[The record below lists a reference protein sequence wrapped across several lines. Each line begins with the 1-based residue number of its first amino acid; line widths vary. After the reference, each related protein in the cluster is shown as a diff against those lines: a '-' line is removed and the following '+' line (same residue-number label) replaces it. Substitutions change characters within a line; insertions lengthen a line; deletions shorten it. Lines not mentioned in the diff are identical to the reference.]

1 MFVITPIFN
10 NFMKTKLQSPLN
22 GMIAVVTGGESG
34 IGQAIAAELARLGV
48 VIAIN
53 YYKDKKEAS
62 KTLKLV
68 KENGSSG
75 LIYQGDVSDYK
86 QVQALYKKVTADLG
100 IPYILVNSAGINAT
114 GIYVVDMDIETF
126 DRTLKTDLYGTFYHC
141 KEFIAI
147 RKAAGGKG
155 KIVNISS
162 IHEDVAHPG
171 GSAYCASKGGVR
183 NLTRVLALEV
193 GSLNINVNNIG
204 PGMILTPMNQEDI
217 DDPKKLKKAIKHIP
231 LDRAGKP
238 EEVAKLAAY
247 LVSEDAA
254 YATGQTFFL
263 DGGLKINIG
272 QGA

>member
-1 MFVITPIFN
+1 
-10 NFMKTKLQSPLN
+10 MKKNAQLPLN
-22 GMIAVVTGGESG
+22 GMIAVITGAESG
-34 IGQAIAAELARLGV
+34 IGQAIAAEFARLGA

-53 YYKDKKEAS
+53 YYKDKAAAS
-62 KTLKLV
+62 KTLQMV
-68 KENGSSG
+68 KDNGSSG
-75 LIYQGDVSDYK
+75 NIYKGDVSDYK
-86 QVQALYKKVTADLG
+86 QVQQLYQKVAEELG
-100 IPYILVNSAGINAT
+100 TPYILVNSAGINSS
-114 GIYVVDMDIETF
+114 GIYAVDMPVEVF
-126 DRTLKTDLYGTFYHC
+126 DRAVKTDLYGTFYHC
-141 KEFIAI
+141 KEFIGI

-171 GSAYCASKGGVR
+171 GAEYCASKGGVR
-183 NLTRVLALEV
+183 NLTRVLALEIS
-193 GSLNINVNNIG
+193 SLKINVNNIG
-204 PGMILTPMNQEDI
+204 PGMILTPMNKKVI
-217 DDPKKLKKAIKHIP
+217 DDPKALAKAVKNIP

-238 EEVAKLAAY
+238 EEVARLAAY

>member
-1 MFVITPIFN
+1 MDEN
-10 NFMKTKLQSPLN
+10 SQAPLK
-22 GMIAVVTGGESG
+22 GMVAVVTGAESG
-34 IGQAIAAELARLGV
+34 IGQAIAAELARLGAS
-48 VIAIN
+48 IAIN
-53 YYKDKKEAS
+53 YYKDEKAAS
-62 KTLKLV
+62 KTLKMV
-68 KENGSSG
+68 EGYGSKG
-75 LIYQGDVSDYK
+75 IIYQGDVSDYT
-86 QVQALYKKVTADLG
+86 QVQALYKKVTKDLG
-100 IPYILVNSAGINAT
+100 IPYILVNSAGVNAT
-114 GIYVVDMDIETF
+114 GVYAVDLDIETF

-193 GSLNINVNNIG
+193 GSLKINVNNIG

-217 DDPKKLKKAIKHIP
+217 DNPKKLKSAIKHIP

>member
-1 MFVITPIFN
+1 MGKNSPATLKGMVAVIT
-10 NFMKTKLQSPLN
+10 
-22 GMIAVVTGGESG
+22 GAESG
-34 IGQAIAAELARLGV
+34 IGQAIAAELARQGA

-53 YYKDKKEAS
+53 YFKDEKAAS
-62 KTLKLV
+62 KTLQMV
-68 KENGSSG
+68 EDNGSKG
-75 LIYQGDVSDYK
+75 IIYQGDVSDYK
-86 QVQALYKKVTADLG
+86 KVQALYKKVKKDLG

-114 GIYVVDMDIETF
+114 GIFAVDLDIETF

-141 KEFIAI
+141 KEFIAM
-147 RKAAGGKG
+147 RKAEGGKG

-204 PGMILTPMNQEDI
+204 PGMILTPMNQVDI
-217 DDPKKLKKAIKHIP
+217 DDPKKLKKAVKHIP

-247 LVSEDAA
+247 LVSEDAS

>member
-1 MFVITPIFN
+1 
-10 NFMKTKLQSPLN
+10 MKNKVQMPLK
-22 GMIAVVTGGESG
+22 GMIAVVTGAESG
-34 IGQAIAAELARLGV
+34 IGQAIAAEFARLGAI
-48 VIAIN
+48 IAIN
-53 YYKDKKEAS
+53 YYKDKAAAA
-62 KTLKLV
+62 KTLKMV
-68 KENGSSG
+68 RDNGSSAN
-75 LIYQGDVSDYK
+75 LYQADVSDYM
-86 QVQALYKKVTADLG
+86 QVQQLYRKVMKELG
-100 IPYILVNSAGINAT
+100 SPYILVNSAGINST
-114 GIYVVDMDIETF
+114 GIYAVDMDIESF
-126 DRTLKTDLYGTFYHC
+126 DRTIKTDLYGTFYHC

-171 GSAYCASKGGVR
+171 GAAYCASKGGVR

-193 GSLNINVNNIG
+193 ASLKINVNSIG
-204 PGMILTPMNQEDI
+204 PGMILTPMNQKVM
-217 DDPKKLKKAIKHIP
+217 DDPKALKEAAKHIP
-231 LDRAGKP
+231 LDRAGTP

-247 LVSEDAA
+247 LVSDDAS

>member
-1 MFVITPIFN
+1 M
-10 NFMKTKLQSPLN
+10 
-22 GMIAVVTGGESG
+22 
-34 IGQAIAAELARLGV
+34 
-48 VIAIN
+48 IAIN
-53 YYKDKKEAS
+53 YYKDKKAAS
-62 KTLKLV
+62 KTLQLV
-68 KENGSSG
+68 KENGSNG
-75 LIYQGDVSDYK
+75 IIYQADVCDYK
-86 QVQALYKKVTADLG
+86 EVQNLYKEVTKDLG

-114 GIYVVDMDIETF
+114 GTHIIDMAVETF

-147 RKAAGGKG
+147 RKAEGGKG

-162 IHEDVAHPG
+162 IHEDVAFPG
-171 GSAYCASKGGVR
+171 AGAYCASKGGVR

-193 GSLNINVNNIG
+193 ASLNINVNNIG
-204 PGMILTPMNQEDI
+204 PGMILTAMNQEAI
-217 DDPKKLKKAIKHIP
+217 DDPKVRRKKVQHIP
-231 LDRAGKP
+231 LHRAGKP

>member
-1 MFVITPIFN
+1 MER
-10 NFMKTKLQSPLN
+10 KLESPLN
-22 GMIAVVTGGESG
+22 GKVAVVTGAESG
-34 IGQAIAAELARLGV
+34 IGQAIAAELARLGA

-53 YYKDKKEAS
+53 YYKDSKAAA
-62 KTLKLV
+62 KTLQLV
-68 KENGSSG
+68 NDNGSRG
-75 LIYQGDVSDYK
+75 VMYQGDVSDYK
-86 QVQALYKKVTADLG
+86 QVQELYKKVNKDLG
-100 IPYILVNSAGINAT
+100 TPYILVNSAGINAT

-183 NLTRVLALEV
+183 NLTRVIALEV
-193 GSLNINVNNIG
+193 GSLKINVNNIG
-204 PGMILTPMNQEDI
+204 PGMILTPMNQEAI
-217 DDPKKLKKAIKHIP
+217 DNPEVLKKAVKHIP

>member
-1 MFVITPIFN
+1 
-10 NFMKTKLQSPLN
+10 MKKKLQASLN
-22 GMIAVVTGGESG
+22 GMIAVVTGAESG
-34 IGQAIAAELARLGV
+34 IGQAIAVELAGLGA

-53 YYKDKKEAS
+53 YYKDKKAAS
-62 KTLKLV
+62 KTLQLV
-68 KENGSSG
+68 KDNGSSG
-75 LIYQGDVSDYK
+75 IIYQGDVCNYGE
-86 QVQALYKKVTADLG
+86 VQALYKKVTKDLG

-114 GIYVVDMDIETF
+114 GTYIIDMPVETF

-147 RKAAGGKG
+147 RKAEGGKG

-162 IHEDVAHPG
+162 IHEDVAFPG
-171 GSAYCASKGGVR
+171 AGAYCASKGGVR

-193 GSLNINVNNIG
+193 ASLNINVNNIG
-204 PGMILTPMNQEDI
+204 PGMILTAMNQEAI
-217 DDPKKLKKAIKHIP
+217 DDPKVLKKKIKHIP
-231 LDRAGKP
+231 LHRAGKP

-247 LVSEDAA
+247 LVSENAA

>member
-1 MFVITPIFN
+1 
-10 NFMKTKLQSPLN
+10 MKKKSQSPLN
-22 GMIAVVTGGESG
+22 GLVAVVTGAESG
-34 IGQAIAAELARLGV
+34 IGQAIAAELARLGAI
-48 VIAIN
+48 IAIN
-53 YYKDKKEAS
+53 YYKDKKAAS
-62 KTLKLV
+62 KTLQLV
-68 KENGSSG
+68 NDNGSSG
-75 LIYQGDVSDYK
+75 IIYQGDVSDYK
-86 QVQALYKKVTADLG
+86 QVKEFYKKVSTDLG
-100 IPYILVNSAGINAT
+100 APYILVNSAGINAT
-114 GIYVVDMDIETF
+114 GIYVVDMDIEIF
-126 DRTLKTDLYGTFYHC
+126 DRSLKTDLYGTFYHC
-141 KEFIAI
+141 KEFITL

-162 IHEDVAHPG
+162 IHEDVAHAG

-193 GSLNINVNNIG
+193 SSLKINVNNIG

-217 DDPKKLKKAIKHIP
+217 DNPKKLKKAIKHIP

>member
-1 MFVITPIFN
+1 
-10 NFMKTKLQSPLN
+10 MKKNSPSPLQ
-22 GMIAVVTGGESG
+22 GLITVVTGAESG
-34 IGQAIAAELARLGV
+34 IGQAISVELARLGA

-53 YYKDKKEAS
+53 YYKDKKEAL
-62 KTLKLV
+62 KTLQMV
-68 KENGSSG
+68 KDNGSSG
-75 LIYQGDVSDYK
+75 IIYQGDVSDYK
-86 QVQALYKKVTADLG
+86 QVQELYQKVKKELG
-100 IPYILVNSAGINAT
+100 IPYILVNSAGINSS
-114 GIYVVDMDIETF
+114 GIYAVDMPIEIF
-126 DRTLKTDLYGTFYHC
+126 DRALKTDLYGTFYHC

-162 IHEDVAHPG
+162 IHEDVPHPG
-171 GSAYCASKGGVR
+171 GAEYCASKGGVR
-183 NLTRVLALEV
+183 NLTRVLALEIA
-193 GSLNINVNNIG
+193 SMKINVNNIG
-204 PGMILTPMNQEDI
+204 PGMILTPMNQKVI
-217 DDPKKLKKAIKHIP
+217 NDPKAFKKAIKHIP

-238 EEVAKLAAY
+238 EEVAKLAAF